1 MTRLTRRVRD
11 ESGFALIVTMMLLL
25 IALTIGAAL
34 VARSDSQSKLSGQE
48 RTREGSFALAES
60 ALNAEA
66 LALSRSWPGSTATTS
81 PTSCTPSSSSTLCPP
96 ASAVGGGYTGSDFA
110 SSCRSAPST
119 PLWQT
124 TVRDNLPGE
133 QYWTSAVSTG
143 NRAAYDLNNDGLL
156 WVRSTASVQCD
167 KVSMVSLASRSSVP
181 MDFPANTISAN
192 WFATSN
198 QGRKVIVDTLG
209 TTANP
214 PRPAS
219 QPAPISLRCNSAP
232 SPCANYQTTKGQIQP
247 PAVTTSSG
255 APASALSSTQI
266 ASLERQASAAGTLY
280 TCPSSSTNLSSVNG
294 APVVITGPC
303 NLSISSNT
311 VINSSANPGVLVIEN
326 GTLSLAGTTT
336 FYGLVY
342 MLNRQNTSGA
352 VVTIG
357 GNASVQG
364 MISVDGNGGVVAGSS
379 KTNVIYDSRATSLL
393 RGEAGAVL
401 NKNSFRVLPPSTP

>member
-1 MTRLTRRVRD
+1 MTRRLRD

-25 IALTIGAAL
+25 VALAIGAAL
-34 VARSDSQSKLSGQE
+34 VARSDSQSELSAQE

-66 LALSRSWPGSTATTS
+66 LALARSWPGSTATTS
-81 PTSCTPSSSSTLCPP
+81 PSSCTPSSASTLCPP

-110 SSCRSAPST
+110 SSCRTVPAT

-124 TVRDNLPGE
+124 AVRDNVAGE
-133 QYWTSAVSTG
+133 QYWTTAVTS
-143 NRAAYDLNNDGLL
+143 RAAYDVNNDGAV

-167 KVSMVSLASRSSVP
+167 KTTMVSLVSRSSVQ
-181 MDFPANTISAN
+181 MDFPAFTLSAN

-209 TTANP
+209 TSATP

-219 QPAPISLRCNSAP
+219 QPAPVSLRCNSAP
-232 SPCANYQTTKGQIQP
+232 SPCANYQSSKGQIQP
-247 PAVTTSSG
+247 PSVQTSSG
-255 APASALSSTQI
+255 ASTSALNASQI
-266 ASLERQASAAGTLY
+266 QSLERQASAAGTLY
-280 TCPSSSTNLSSVNG
+280 SCPSSSTNLSSVNG

-303 NLSISSNT
+303 NLNIGSNT

-326 GTLSLAGTTT
+326 GTLTLGGSAT
-336 FYGLVY
+336 FYGLIY
-342 MLNRQNTSGA
+342 ALNRQNTGGA
-352 VVTIG
+352 VITIS

-364 MISVDGNGGVVAGSS
+364 LISVDGAGGVIAGSS
-379 KTNVIYDSRATSLL
+379 KTNLIFDSRATALL